1 MAQPRTDIL
10 KQPIPMLLATFVA
23 LLAALVV
30 RSLGDSVASAGGVV
44 ALSSVGEWVDG
55 RLGST
60 MSYVVGVLCV
70 ALSSVI
76 ITRITSRYSL
86 SVIRS
91 FVPMV
96 LYVVCACGVVY
107 PMGSPSVGL
116 ALLMIVHAVELMIL
130 SFRRTE
136 QFGSVMRAAF
146 WSGMAAILVPDLV
159 YVVALL
165 PLHWVVWQRSVR
177 EMVAATIMLL
187 LPMLYGSVGY
197 WFGGESFGW
206 FAQSWVEALR
216 GWHFVDWG
224 VLYES
229 LGSLLGAVLF
239 GAITLLTLVSMAV
252 FALGYGT
259 MRIRAR
265 KGHVVFSATYLMG
278 LFMLIVVGLPAE
290 LALPV
295 MGIGAAPLIY
305 TFFVKHKGALSTIIY
320 VAVVLLSIVVSF
332 LS

>member
-10 KQPIPMLLATFVA
+10 KQPIPMLLLTFVV

-30 RSLGDSVASAGGVV
+30 RSLGGSLESAGGGVE
-44 ALSSVGEWVDG
+44 LSLVGELVDG
-55 RLGST
+55 WFGGAW
-60 MSYVVGVLCV
+60 SYVVGAICV
-70 ALSSVI
+70 AFASVI

-96 LYVVCACGVVY
+96 LYVVCTCGVVY
-107 PMGSPSVGL
+107 PLASPSVGV
-116 ALLMIVHAVELMIL
+116 ALLMIVYATELMIL

-146 WSGMAAILVPDLV
+146 WSGMAAMLVPDLV

-165 PLHWVVWQRSVR
+165 PLHWLVWQRSPR
-177 EMVAATIMLL
+177 EMVSAIIMLL
-187 LPMLYGSVGY
+187 LPMLYGSVGF
-197 WFGGESFGW
+197 WFAGSPFEWFVQHWGESLSGW
-206 FAQSWVEALR
+206 S
-216 GWHFVDWG
+216 GVDWA

-239 GAITLLTLVSMAV
+239 GAITLLSLASMAV
-252 FALGYGT
+252 FASGYGT

-265 KGHVVFSATYLMG
+265 KGHVVFSATYLIG

-295 MGIGAAPLIY
+295 MGVGVVPLIY
-305 TFFVKHKGALSTIIY
+305 TFFVKHKGAVSTIIY
-320 VAVVLLSIVVSF
+320 IGVVLLTIAVAFVR
-332 LS
+332 